1 MSGLK
6 NGNSI
11 LQLEK
16 IIVEDL
22 SFKRFSSE
30 ITKIPNNSEISF
42 SKQLNQ
48 IDENLY
54 KVTVS
59 VCINSNDLSS
69 INITMSGFFKL
80 QEESALGKRLLTTNA
95 IAILFP
101 YIRSQLT
108 LLTSQPGFDPVVL
121 PIMNINALFTDE
133 NK

>member
-1 MSGLK
+1 MSSLK
-6 NGNSI
+6 NGNSV
-11 LQLEK
+11 LQLER

-30 ITKIPNNSEISF
+30 ITKIQNNSEVSF
-42 SKQLNQ
+42 SKQLHQ
-48 IDENLY
+48 IDESLY

-59 VCINSNDLSS
+59 VCINSDDLCS

-108 LLTSQPGFDPVVL
+108 LLTSQPGFNPVVL